1 MKQLL
6 KAIAI
11 RALSPGKVFPST
23 ATDRQAVQSLINKL
37 HPISPEQGLIRLGP
51 KGDGGYLV
59 PDDLAGI
66 EACFSPGVSA
76 VSGFEKDCADLG
88 MSVFLA
94 DKSVAGPSIDH
105 ERFHFMRKYV
115 GALNNDDFIKMEDW
129 VGAVLPGS
137 SAELML
143 QMDIEGFEYET
154 FLNMPDSLMRRF
166 RIMVI
171 ELHWLDQLWGWSFF
185 QLASRSLEKILQTHT
200 CVHIH
205 PNNCGILLNND
216 GVPIPA
222 TLEITFLRSDRL
234 SDRRYAHRFPH
245 PLDVD
250 NTSAP
255 TIVLPSNWY
264 RSASEVVA
272 P

>member
-6 KAIAI
+6 KMIAI

-23 ATDRQAVQSLINKL
+23 ATDRQSVQALIDKL
-37 HPISPEQGLIRLGP
+37 HPVSPQKGLIRLGP

-59 PDDLAGI
+59 PDDLAGV

-76 VSGFEKDCADLG
+76 VSGFEQDCAELG
-88 MSVFLA
+88 MAVFLA
-94 DKSVAGPSIDH
+94 DKSVEGPSIEH
-105 ERFHFMRKYV
+105 ERFHFIQKYV
-115 GALNNDDFIKMEDW
+115 GALNSEDFIKMEDW
-129 VGAVLPGS
+129 VSETLPGS

-154 FLNMPDSLMRRF
+154 FLNMPEPLMKRF

-200 CVHIH
+200 CVHSH
-205 PNNCGILLNND
+205 PNNCGILLNKD

-222 TLEITFLRSDRL
+222 TLEITFLRNDRL
-234 SDRRYAHRFPH
+234 SDRTYARTFPH

-255 TIVLPSNWY
+255 TIALPPNWY
-264 RSASEVVA
+264 RSDTAAISL
-272 P
+272 